1 MRDNK
6 LKKFLKLLGEFEAKF
21 QHHIPGST
29 ITVILGPQGNGKIN
43 YAAPLDWAN
52 PHGKRYMYFGSVAH
66 LMEILTSPLMTI
78 FLGDDVVTPAPPPT
92 FVRRNGIPL
101 IGEDPTT
108 EPSTPPL

>member
-1 MRDNK
+1 VGFGTK
-6 LKKFLKLLGEFEAKF
+6 
-21 QHHIPGST
+21 GS
-29 ITVILGPQGNGKIN
+29 GKIS
-43 YAAPLDWAN
+43 YFAPFDWAN